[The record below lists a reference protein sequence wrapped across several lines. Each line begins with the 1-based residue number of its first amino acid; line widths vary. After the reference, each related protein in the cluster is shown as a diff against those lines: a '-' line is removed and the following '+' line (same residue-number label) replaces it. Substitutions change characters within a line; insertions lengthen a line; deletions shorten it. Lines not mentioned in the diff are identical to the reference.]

1 MSGQT
6 GLFLPE
12 FSVDPGPP
20 SPGGLAS
27 YDRGPWDIPLSGP
40 AWPAWPEP
48 TLFGFLGFWG
58 SWLGGA
64 QAPLLTVGVPQ
75 VAGHR

>member
-27 YDRGPWDIPLSGP
+27 YDGS
-40 AWPAWPEP
+40 
-48 TLFGFLGFWG
+48 LGHSFVRPCLA
-58 SWLGGA
+58 SLA
-64 QAPLLTVGVPQ
+64 
-75 VAGHR
+75 